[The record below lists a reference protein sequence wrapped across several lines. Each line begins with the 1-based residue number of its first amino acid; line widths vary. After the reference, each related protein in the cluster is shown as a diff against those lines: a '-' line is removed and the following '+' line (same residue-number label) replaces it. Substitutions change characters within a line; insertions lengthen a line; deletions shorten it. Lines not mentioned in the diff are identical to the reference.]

1 MSLFHPADAGLT
13 RSGCCQS
20 VVTHLQSVLAIRPA
34 QSSYHNAKLL
44 VNARPFIL
52 HVVFSR
58 CSPGFSRCSSAVLLR
73 CSPTLSS
80 CAVLLRCPPALSSCA
95 VLLRCPPALS
105 SCAVLL
111 HERSAQFDIFR
122 QPGSFAYETTGSQA
136 VDPPAYEKAGL
147 MACPSWSDI
156 CITYCS

>member
-58 CSPGFSRCSSAVLLR
+58 VLQVFFCCSPALFSN
-73 CSPTLSS
+73 
-80 CAVLLRCPPALSSCA
+80 A

-111 HERSAQFDIFR
+111 HERFAQFDIFR